1 MSADTEEAIVSDDV
15 HNMPLYKFLHS
26 RDLHYL
32 TVEKTLK
39 ISSSSYFRNNFHR
52 MEIKNE
58 FINDPNEGIIYRP
71 QLEEIAG
78 RNPTQSE
85 KEMLRHFGIN
95 NSKGGYI
102 GENLIIEKTPDFH
115 MICFAYG
122 ELQSLKSAF
131 CTQNNEGIEPYDTCI
146 KFSSSGSLSELIS
159 NDSYLYSEDKNNLLE
174 IKPIFSGYVSGPVIY
189 KKYHIRG
196 RKNHLVLILL

>member
-1 MSADTEEAIVSDDV
+1 
-15 HNMPLYKFLHS
+15 
-26 RDLHYL
+26 
-32 TVEKTLK
+32 
-39 ISSSSYFRNNFHR
+39 

-58 FINDPNEGIIYRP
+58 FINDPNEGTIYRP

-85 KEMLRHFGIN
+85 KEMLKFFGIN
-95 NSKGGYI
+95 NVQGSYI
-102 GENLIIEKTPDFH
+102 GKNLIVEENPNFH

-122 ELQSLKSAF
+122 ELDSLKSVF
-131 CTQNNEGIEPYDTCI
+131 YRQRSDGFEPYDACI
-146 KFSSSGSLSELIS
+146 KFSCASSLSELIS
-159 NDSYLYSEDKNNLLE
+159 NDSFLYSEDKNNLLE

-196 RKNHLVLILL
+196 RKNHLALILL